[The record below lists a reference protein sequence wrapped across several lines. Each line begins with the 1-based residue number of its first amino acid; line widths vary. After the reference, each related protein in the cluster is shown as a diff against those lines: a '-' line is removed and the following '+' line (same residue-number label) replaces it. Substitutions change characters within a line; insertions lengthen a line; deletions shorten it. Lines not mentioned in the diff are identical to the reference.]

1 MRHDYQNRTNK
12 FHVWDD
18 AVSVVKKN
26 HSTLN
31 KYKY

>member
-18 AVSVVKKN
+18 AVSVVEKRFTQ
-26 HSTLN
+26 H
-31 KYKY
+31 

>member
-18 AVSVVKKN
+18 AVSVVKKK
-26 HSTLN
+26 SLN
-31 KYKY
+31 IKQI